1 MKRIWL
7 ISVFCVTALCFNL
20 LTPNASCAE
29 AMPSN
34 FVHGDANFNTYLAD
48 LPESVAHGESLE
60 VKLTVYAEK
69 TPSASVTVVPIH
81 KGLTYRSSSFAPNGN
96 VWDITYRP
104 TTLSVTYAVNNNVT
118 DFIIVRFH
126 IFYTPIGEPQSRL
139 LEYCEVPVTHNPGQ
153 WITMV
158 APTCY
163 TKGLKITNCTFCNVE
178 MQEEIPVLGNG
189 LVGSGH
195 VAGEWVVTQA
205 ATNKTTGTQE
215 LRCTLCGTVLET
227 KTIPILSEIWPDN
240 TACSLGLR
248 FRDESPN
255 LTDKWYMY
263 TPVDLAQDGVQTFPL
278 IASNVHIIG
287 NVSVTVEDGKA
298 TVAYKL
304 DTEKIKVKE
313 EFLTF
318 FPDLESV
325 KTVEPEE
332 LKEQGL
338 VLGEPIHVAEQLHGA
353 DSVLMFLRLMIDY
366 DIYADGVRRYYESV
380 Y

>member
-1 MKRIWL
+1 
-7 ISVFCVTALCFNL
+7 
-20 LTPNASCAE
+20 
-29 AMPSN
+29 MPSN
-34 FVHGDANFNTYLAD
+34 FVHGDTKFNTYLAD

-60 VKLTVYAEK
+60 VRLTVYAEGA
-69 TPSASVTVVPIH
+69 PAASVAVAPIH

-96 VWDITYRP
+96 VWEIIYKP
-104 TTLSVTYAVNNNVT
+104 ATLSVTYAVNNNVT

-139 LEYCEVPVTHNPGQ
+139 LEYCEVPVRHNPGH

-195 VAGEWVVTQA
+195 VAGEWVVTHA
-205 ATNKTTGTQE
+205 ATNKTPGTQE

-248 FRDESPN
+248 FRDEAPD

-263 TPVDLAQDGVQTFPL
+263 TPVDLTKDGVQTFPL

-287 NVSVTVEDGKA
+287 TVLVTVEDGKA

-304 DTEKIKVKE
+304 DTKKIKVKE

-318 FPDLESV
+318 LPDLASV
-325 KTVEPEE
+325 NSVEPEKME
-332 LKEQGL
+332 DLWYKL
-338 VLGEPIHVAEQLHGA
+338 NEPFPVNEKLQNAGNA
-353 DSVLMFLRLMIDY
+353 LMFMRLVIDY
-366 DIYADGVRRYYESV
+366 DIYADGVERYHESMYKKNPGSLRQGKCV
-380 Y
+380 